1 MDILVNEE
9 MSMLCS
15 VAVKNTFCPFLI
27 IIVITFVDTME
38 KELFRGKQLPLEGNV
53 CC

>member
-1 MDILVNEE
+1 VNEE

-15 VAVKNTFCPFLI
+15 VAVKNTFCPFLMI